1 MGAYS
6 EIDLER
12 QDNDNPFEESSSI
25 PDCVGAEN
33 ISDFAEE
40 APVEQDVALSA
51 APAEAQPQQDTN
63 LDPAEPAETDDAPAQ
78 APNDSGQAA
87 SPAGDTA
94 NEEEKKKAHEAAE
107 AKRKADWEARQ
118 AVKKAAEQEQLDR
131 LAAMSDDEVMAVSM
145 KRVSTDTEKLT
156 RRSMKECVAEYI
168 QTMCIEDPAFA
179 RKTMHPRKNMIRCF
193 QYINRKAWDYIQDEL
208 KANGIQ
214 PGPGQQMYGS
224 DIPDD
229 LCYQWAMDYF
239 NDPDAKEDHEEEE
252 KFVPKPY
259 VGGTT
264 TKRKSSK
271 SAKKKT
277 EDKKVTTPKQPA
289 ESTGQLSL
297 GDFVMPEEKAG

>member
-6 EIDLER
+6 QLDMER
-12 QDNDNPFEESSSI
+12 QYSEPRESFSLPGFADDDDPTVFEPSA
-25 PDCVGAEN
+25 CGAPEAATPAPAP
-33 ISDFAEE
+33 AETP
-40 APVEQDVALSA
+40 ASADA
-51 APAEAQPQQDTN
+51 APAVSDTGSTKAKE
-63 LDPAEPAETDDAPAQ
+63 DEDA
-78 APNDSGQAA
+78 
-87 SPAGDTA
+87 
-94 NEEEKKKAHEAAE
+94 KKKAHEEAE
-107 AKRKADWEARQ
+107 AKRKAEFDAKQ
-118 AVKKAAEQEQLDR
+118 AAKKAAEQEQL
-131 LAAMSDDEVMAVSM
+131 AKVQAMSDDEVMAASM
-145 KRVSTDTEKLT
+145 QRVGTDTEKLT
-156 RRSMKECVAEYI
+156 RRNMKLCVAEYI
-168 QTMCIEDPAFA
+168 QTICIEDPAFA

-271 SAKKKT
+271 SAKKKA